1 MVKMRKKILNHLDL
15 KLLSLI
21 IAILI
26 WIVVANVDNYKT
38 TKQIT
43 GIEIEFTNG
52 SAITEK
58 NKVYEVPE
66 GTTIDVV
73 VKGPRSVVE
82 GLTKD
87 DFKAV
92 ADLSKMSIT
101 NAVSVEVSAV
111 RSSVEKEVTIVYSN
125 NAINVAVEDKV
136 EKQLPITVK
145 TSGNVADG
153 YAISNKTAAPNL
165 ITIKGAES
173 IVNTISEVYV
183 DVDVSNAN
191 KDIVAYGEPV
201 FVDYAGK
208 TIESE
213 KFEYDVKTVEVSIEV
228 KKTKELRVKVATSG
242 DVRDGYQI
250 SSIDYQPTSIV
261 VVGNAEDLA
270 KIDEV
275 LIDDV
280 DVTNASSDMETS
292 VALAEYLPSEISI
305 ADGTEEIMIKVM
317 IEQLQEKTIDIEN
330 DDINIVGKKDGYTYT
345 FTNKDGLEIKVKG
358 LKDKLRDIKVANML
372 PSIDVSEYGTGKYTF
387 TVSLKE
393 DSGVTIEGEYTVDR
407 KGIRIADLEG

>member
-66 GTTIDVV
+66 GTTSDVV

-393 DSGVTIEGEYTVDR
+393 DSGVTIEGEYTVE
-407 KGIRIADLEG
+407 LEIGKE

>member
-136 EKQLPITVK
+136 ERQLPITVK
-145 TSGNVADG
+145 TSENVADG

-345 FTNKDGLEIKVKG
+345 FTNKDGLKVKVKG
-358 LKDKLRDIKVANML
+358 LKDKLSDIKVANML

-393 DSGVTIEGEYTVDR
+393 DSGVTIDGEYTVE
-407 KGIRIADLEG
+407 LEIGKE

>member
-145 TSGNVADG
+145 TSENVADG

-358 LKDKLRDIKVANML
+358 LKDKLSDIKVANML

-393 DSGVTIEGEYTVDR
+393 DSGVTIEGEYTVE
-407 KGIRIADLEG
+407 LEIGKE

>member
-82 GLTKD
+82 SLTKD

-358 LKDKLRDIKVANML
+358 LKDKLSDIKVANML

-393 DSGVTIEGEYTVDR
+393 DSGVTIEGEYKVE
-407 KGIRIADLEG
+407 LEIGKE

>member
-145 TSGNVADG
+145 TSENVADG

-242 DVRDGYQI
+242 NVKDGYQI

-345 FTNKDGLEIKVKG
+345 FTNKDGLAVKVKG
-358 LKDKLRDIKVANML
+358 LKDKISDIKVANML

-393 DSGVTIEGEYTVDR
+393 DSGVTIDGEYTVE
-407 KGIRIADLEG
+407 LEIGKE

>member
-145 TSGNVADG
+145 TSENVADG

-393 DSGVTIEGEYTVDR
+393 DSGVTIEGEYKVE
-407 KGIRIADLEG
+407 LEIGKE

>member
-136 EKQLPITVK
+136 ERQLPITVK
-145 TSGNVADG
+145 TSENVADG

-242 DVRDGYQI
+242 NVKDGYQI

-270 KIDEV
+270 KIDEI

-345 FTNKDGLEIKVKG
+345 FTNKDGLAVKVKG
-358 LKDKLRDIKVANML
+358 LKDKISDIKVANML

-393 DSGVTIEGEYTVDR
+393 DSGVTIDGEYTVE
-407 KGIRIADLEG
+407 LEIGKE

>member
-393 DSGVTIEGEYTVDR
+393 DSGVTIEGEYKVE
-407 KGIRIADLEG
+407 LEIGKE

>member
-345 FTNKDGLEIKVKG
+345 FTNKAGLEIKVKG

-393 DSGVTIEGEYTVDR
+393 DSGVTIEGEYTVE
-407 KGIRIADLEG
+407 LEIGKE

>member
-145 TSGNVADG
+145 TSENVADG

-345 FTNKDGLEIKVKG
+345 FTNKDGLKVKVKG
-358 LKDKLRDIKVANML
+358 LKDKLSDIKVANML

-393 DSGVTIEGEYTVDR
+393 DSGVTIDGEYTVE
-407 KGIRIADLEG
+407 LEIGKE

>member
-345 FTNKDGLEIKVKG
+345 FMNKDGLEIKVKG
-358 LKDKLRDIKVANML
+358 LKDKLSDIKVANML

-393 DSGVTIEGEYTVDR
+393 DSGVTIEGEYKVE
-407 KGIRIADLEG
+407 LEIGKE

>member
-393 DSGVTIEGEYTVDR
+393 DSGVTIEGEYTVE
-407 KGIRIADLEG
+407 LEIGKE

>member
-145 TSGNVADG
+145 TSENVADG

-358 LKDKLRDIKVANML
+358 LKDKLSDIKVANML

-393 DSGVTIEGEYTVDR
+393 DSGVAIEGEYTVE
-407 KGIRIADLEG
+407 LEIGKE

>member
-145 TSGNVADG
+145 TSENVADG

-208 TIESE
+208 TVESE

-358 LKDKLRDIKVANML
+358 LKDKLSDIKVANML

-393 DSGVTIEGEYTVDR
+393 DSGVTIEGEYTVE
-407 KGIRIADLEG
+407 LEIGKE

>member
-145 TSGNVADG
+145 TSENVADG
-153 YAISNKTAAPNL
+153 YAISNKTATPNL

-242 DVRDGYQI
+242 NVKDGYQI

-345 FTNKDGLEIKVKG
+345 FTNKDGLAVKVKG
-358 LKDKLRDIKVANML
+358 LKDKISDIKVANML

-393 DSGVTIEGEYTVDR
+393 DSGVTIDGEYTVE
-407 KGIRIADLEG
+407 LEIGKE

>member
-145 TSGNVADG
+145 TSENVADG

-393 DSGVTIEGEYTVDR
+393 DSGVTIEGEYTVE
-407 KGIRIADLEG
+407 LEIGKE

>member
-145 TSGNVADG
+145 TSENVADG

-345 FTNKDGLEIKVKG
+345 FKNKDGLKVKVKG
-358 LKDKLRDIKVANML
+358 LKDKLSDIKVANML

-393 DSGVTIEGEYTVDR
+393 DSGVTIEGEYTVE
-407 KGIRIADLEG
+407 LEIGKE

>member
-66 GTTIDVV
+66 ETTIDVV

-145 TSGNVADG
+145 TSENVADG

-270 KIDEV
+270 KIDEI

-345 FTNKDGLEIKVKG
+345 FTNKDGLAVKVKG
-358 LKDKLRDIKVANML
+358 LKDKISDIKVANML

-393 DSGVTIEGEYTVDR
+393 DSGVTIEGEYTVE
-407 KGIRIADLEG
+407 LEIGKE

>member
-153 YAISNKTAAPNL
+153 YAISNKTATPNL

-358 LKDKLRDIKVANML
+358 LKDKLSDIKVANML

-393 DSGVTIEGEYTVDR
+393 DSGVTIEGEYKVE
-407 KGIRIADLEG
+407 LEIGKE

>member
-358 LKDKLRDIKVANML
+358 LKDKLSDIKVANML

-393 DSGVTIEGEYTVDR
+393 DSGVTIEGEYTVE
-407 KGIRIADLEG
+407 LEIGKE

>member
-66 GTTIDVV
+66 ETTIDVV

-145 TSGNVADG
+145 TSENVADG

-345 FTNKDGLEIKVKG
+345 FTNKDGLKVKVKG
-358 LKDKLRDIKVANML
+358 LKDKLSDIKVANML

-393 DSGVTIEGEYTVDR
+393 DSGVTIEGEYTVE
-407 KGIRIADLEG
+407 LEIGKE